1 MPGRRRVLAGLKD
14 VKGESRGNGRM
25 RLQVETFIREHH
37 MLEPGS
43 RVVAGV
49 SGGADS
55 LCLLDVLCD
64 MRRDWQLE
72 VSAVHVHHGLRG
84 ESADRD
90 EAYVRH
96 FCEERQVFCR
106 VYHERVDRLAREQ
119 GKSVEEAGRDIRYFR
134 LEQWRR
140 QWGGDCIAV
149 AHHRDDQAETVLFQL
164 VRGSGL
170 KGAGGIRPVNGRVIR
185 PLLCVG
191 RREIER
197 YLAKREI
204 SWCEDETNA
213 ETDYTRNC
221 IRQQILPLLE
231 GRVNSR
237 AAAHLAAAALEFR
250 EAEAYAADAER
261 RLYPAYVE
269 SSCGRRTVSEQL
281 LNEAPFMG
289 RRILYRALQETGGS
303 ARDLSAD
310 HIKILADLLS
320 GSCGRRA
327 DLPYGV
333 KAWKEAGRL
342 VLVSRDREKIM
353 QSGDNAGKC
362 IPLTVPGTFFV
373 DGKRFTFRILQGN
386 PVNFPR
392 KKYTKWLDCDRI
404 SGSLVLRRRRPG
416 DRIAIDAAGH
426 HKKLK
431 DFLIDC
437 KIPRHQRDMLWL
449 VADDREV
456 LWIIGERMSAA
467 CQITGSTR
475 RVLEIEITGDEEDER

>member
-1 MPGRRRVLAGLKD
+1 MPGRRRVLAGLKN

-25 RLQVETFIREHH
+25 RLQVETFMREHH

-106 VYHERVDRLAREQ
+106 VYHEQVDRLAREQ

-204 SWCEDETNA
+204 SWCEDETMQRRTIR
-213 ETDYTRNC
+213 ETVSDSRFFPFWRSALTAARQLIWRRPPWSFGKRKPMRPTRKGGC
-221 IRQQILPLLE
+221 IPPMWRRPVGG
-231 GRVNSR
+231 GRYRSS
-237 AAAHLAAAALEFR
+237 FST
-250 EAEAYAADAER
+250 R
-261 RLYPAYVE
+261 RLLWDDGY
-269 SSCGRRTVSEQL
+269 C
-281 LNEAPFMG
+281 
-289 RRILYRALQETGGS
+289 IALC
-303 ARDLSAD
+303 R
-310 HIKILADLLS
+310 K
-320 GSCGRRA
+320 RA
-327 DLPYGV
+327 DLP
-333 KAWKEAGRL
+333 ATCR
-342 VLVSRDREKIM
+342 
-353 QSGDNAGKC
+353 Q
-362 IPLTVPGTFFV
+362 
-373 DGKRFTFRILQGN
+373 
-386 PVNFPR
+386 
-392 KKYTKWLDCDRI
+392 
-404 SGSLVLRRRRPG
+404 
-416 DRIAIDAAGH
+416 
-426 HKKLK
+426 
-431 DFLIDC
+431 
-437 KIPRHQRDMLWL
+437 
-449 VADDREV
+449 
-456 LWIIGERMSAA
+456 II
-467 CQITGSTR
+467 
-475 RVLEIEITGDEEDER
+475 